1 MTPHLPDDA
10 VLPAAADVGPT
21 AVDEADLAER
31 LATLTL
37 EQKVRLVTGAD
48 HWSLYPEPAAGL
60 RRLVLGRARRRA
72 RRAGTSGTPRSTS
85 PRPRRSRRAGTPPPS
100 TARPPPRRRGRRKG
114 VDVLLAPTVN
124 LHRTPYG
131 GRHFECLS
139 EDPFLTAQLGAAYV
153 RGVQAGG
160 VAATVKHVVA
170 NDSETERRTLNAL
183 VAERPLRELYLAPF
197 ETIVRDAGAWA
208 VMAAYNAVNGHSMTE
223 SPLLREILQEEWG
236 FDGVTMSDW
245 SATRSTV
252 AAGNAGLDL
261 AMPGP
266 GGPWG
271 DALLAAVRAGQVPEA
286 AVDDK
291 VRRILRLAAR
301 VGALDGAAV
310 EAPTF
315 TDDDDATTLVGAATL
330 VRAQAAAGM
339 VLATNDGVLPLA
351 PESLGRVALIGPNA
365 LAARTLGGGSAT
377 VFPPYTVSP
386 AEGLAA
392 ALGEGVRLDVAVGV
406 RSSARTA
413 PAAAPWFWRPDGEP
427 GAEVRFLAADGTEI
441 AREVRTGGTYNWM
454 SGIGVDGDVAT
465 IEVHAT
471 VRATEGGT
479 YEIGCSGLG
488 RFRLALDGTEVFD
501 EVAVLRE
508 GADFAEAI
516 MIPPQVIHRVDLAA
530 GEEVRAVLSHDV
542 GSAAAAGGRDGGP
555 MIQFNV
561 QPAHGSDAEEIA
573 RAVVLAQQADVA
585 VVVVGTTEEV
595 ESEGFDRASLA
606 LPGAQDELVRAV
618 AAVNPRTVVVVN
630 AGAPVLLPWV
640 DEVAAVLL
648 AWFPGQE
655 AGNALADVLVGAV
668 EPGGRLPVTWPAVE
682 DGLPGVQPVDG
693 LLPYEEGL
701 LIGYRWYERVGRTA
715 AFRFGHGLGYT
726 DWEYLGMSTPV
737 LTDAGDLAL
746 TVRVRNVGTRPGRG
760 RAGVREPA
768 GERGGTG
775 GAVVGGLRRRR
786 RRPGRG
792 GGRGRDRAAADAG
805 ALGRGRARV
814 GARGGHVR
822 AGSRPIQWRPAA
834 AGRGCAV
841 MTDRFARGRRATGGH
856 RAAGGHHA

>member
-37 EQKVRLVTGAD
+37 EQKVRLVTGSD

-60 RRLVLGRARRRA
+60 RRLVLSDGPAGVRGERWDERDTSVNVPSPTALAASWDTAAIERLGRLLAA
-72 RRAGTSGTPRSTS
+72 EA
-85 PRPRRSRRAGTPPPS
+85 
-100 TARPPPRRRGRRKG
+100 RRKG

-197 ETIVRDAGAWA
+197 EAIVREAGAWA

-271 DALLAAVRAGQVPEA
+271 DALLAAVRAGEVPEA

-746 TVRVRNVGTRPGRG
+746 TVRVRNVGTRPGREVVQVYASRPG
-760 RAGVREPA
+760 SEVERAARWLA
-768 GERGGTG
+768 GF
-775 GAVVGGLRRRR
+775 AVVDAAPGEEVDVAVTVPRRTLEHWDE
-786 RRPGRG
+786 G
-792 GGRGRDRAAADAG
+792 AHAWALEAG
-805 ALGRGRARV
+805 TYVLE
-814 GARGGHVR
+814 
-822 AGSRPIQWRPAA
+822 
-834 AGRGCAV
+834 AGRSSG
-841 MTDRFARGRRATGGH
+841 DLPLRGEVAL
-856 RAAGGHHA
+856 